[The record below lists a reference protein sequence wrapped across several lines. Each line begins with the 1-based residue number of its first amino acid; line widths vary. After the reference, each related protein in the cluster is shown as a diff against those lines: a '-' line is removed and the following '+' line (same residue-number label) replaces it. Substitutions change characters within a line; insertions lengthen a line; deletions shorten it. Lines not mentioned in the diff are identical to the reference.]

1 MTKAQRRR
9 RDTALSAAETWLEH
23 DLVLLRDK
31 ECWETAGLLIGP
43 VVRAS
48 GNTGLIGTRLMELG
62 EREKL
67 RDPACQICAD
77 GKEVCLKNCTHDGC
91 HTGASGE
98 GCRYPHLDPK
108 LFVNGLPPQLK
119 DANCVGRLPKELK
132 IFGVAHG
139 GFRCVPKIPV
149 EDRVRQIDRIRST
162 GKGGAL
168 VSFGGVETT
177 LGASAQLPPLSVVG
191 AVATSGHLGESP
203 LRELITGSASTL
215 ADLQVPPPKRP
226 HAEDSLDGEAL
237 ADDRSSVARGQA
249 WRAEVVKRVEPT
261 DAGGDNDVVVM
272 WAARVMDRIVTD
284 RNSDGSVA
292 DVDDAFGLAMAEG
305 LNRGSRVLSAFCAR
319 YAPRT
324 PDQAAT
330 VAGGFRSVVGAPLLM
345 VHGQRK
351 DGPKLGDYDLH
362 VVELCGAV
370 FHALDAGSDVAG
382 HGDQCVLVGHSLLD
396 LVYDGVA
403 ITEDVVVAR
412 GDAIALAFTEQA
424 REALGRLGDVP
435 ERLTVREAELYQD
448 LRDILE
454 WNDHDARLSVHLG
467 HGLPARLAFS
477 TRPWERMRLVVVAC
491 VGPGSSVRVYVI
503 VGSQFTSECSE
514 GGGDA
519 WTAWLLVYKN
529 HAVPMRLVD
538 SVFAGE
544 VGASRFL
551 RSLPCFGIAPVTMK
565 ASSWRAIVAARGRG
579 TEVEPLLPVD
589 VLRRVVRDP
598 FRARGGVGADG
609 GVKSAARR
617 AKSFAAVEHTLA
629 PEIARWCRR
638 FVRGGGA
645 AGEAV
650 DVALM
655 GGAVLPPA
663 LPSSCGGQSL
673 VDSNEGEQRRGGGLN
688 TAVPSAAS
696 ETEVT
701 AGGRWTSDAPGR
713 YLSEPEAP
721 VPAVPSAAPDPSPA
735 PAPAPAPP
743 APTPVP
749 HGSVCHTVGCSR
761 PARVTA
767 SFVGYD
773 GVTRSRVICC
783 FPCVTE
789 DGHSP
794 ECDAATEVWRQR
806 RLRRRLRGG
815 VGHSGRRNSA
825 TPTAAATT
833 SAASTSAAPSA
844 AAPTPPPAAAAATQ
858 VKVDKGLLRAGD
870 GGVAWTPRHEE
881 LRAALLSSKAL
892 EPLERSGS
900 DTEALDFVRHVVIEV
915 EKRVDHG
922 LLGKPLATEVDWKEW
937 VRHIAWLA
945 AQDGRHV
952 GCAVRFLKLK
962 DAADL
967 AGSSDQRGSGVD
979 SDDLVEASESVINDV
994 LNEEEN
1000 KGDVWYDCDE
1010 QELTSG
1016 QLSLKVA
1023 LFASGAL
1030 GEPGEW
1036 LPAELNDFVDWVVRQ
1051 VERRLDSEHPATR
1064 TLSGNVSWEWW
1075 VEHLARLALH
1085 RSIHVTAAN
1094 KHLESLPPP
1103 LTYASDSDSDDDGD
1117 VFEIDGS
1124 IEVEGPRAGK
1134 SRERREAEAMT
1145 GPVTI
1150 PVVDESADAQA
1161 HRSFSYS
1168 TIMAMKVSVEEAALS
1183 TQLCELAETSFDEA
1197 AVMTRGS
1204 AEEAEFQER
1213 VVRATELGDSL
1224 TRLCGGYR
1232 RAIAVFRQ
1240 RWWSSHE
1247 RFAIPERMENLRGLT
1262 DGNLLEYCKLT
1273 AERGVDVRTGAPAP
1287 SGMTNVRS
1295 HQSVEEHPTET
1306 LVKVWEDFARCG
1318 ALFVSEDVLDL
1329 LADVQCAPMSRVDK
1343 SDDEGFKTD
1352 EGRFVYDGRNGG
1364 SKAVNKKTPVATH
1377 PPSAAPTHL
1386 GLIVYLVWLML
1397 SFPGVPIL
1405 CCKRDVKAA
1414 FKLVWYSVADSNWF
1428 GVRFVAGMC
1437 GKAAARVKWRSFF
1450 ALFLVL
1456 VFGWSESPGEYGVY
1470 GWMISQSHRSLGP
1483 SHAVQ
1488 LAALAFFN
1496 MCFVDD
1502 AAVFELDMYG
1512 RAQASCRAYDWC
1524 LFQALGRALNLKKI
1538 AVDGML
1544 GLSHTFWGITYHLER
1559 AAEGVVFVWVELTRS
1574 KKAKAAAMVR
1584 MPFAQPGVRQVR
1596 LVDHQR
1602 LTGNVQWWS
1611 VCAPALRGLLGSLYA
1626 MSASCDSVWLA
1637 PAGSAEEVAMMWQ
1650 EYDDVKTL
1658 LRTLVEFGSHDEK
1671 CFQAR
1676 IVDALDFY
1684 DLAHMPVGLG
1694 LKVRY
1699 VGSDANG
1706 HETGGLLS
1714 VVDYEARTWAFAR
1727 AAEYAPALLDKLG
1740 MEGAQME
1747 KELIIFV
1754 TELLAVISLAAQHG
1768 ASWSGSVVASLIDN
1782 DNANIALNT
1791 RRSRNRYVRYL
1802 LLVLGALE
1810 FRYRFRL
1817 VAYYINTHS
1826 NWLLDGIGRFER
1838 FSDKDD
1844 DEVREMIQ
1852 KELIDEHVPGFV
1864 FEPLDELIKF
1874 FSSGDTVMKSFAIPD
1889 GSLDSVA
1896 AMFELSDCPEL
1907 VRETAVSD
1915 ECRDA
1920 ALAAGGVGLGE
1931 IAAGTGALSHA
1942 GCKLGVPTVFFMEWD
1957 AQKFKYLESL
1967 HPSAVHKC
1975 FDIMGSEYT
1984 AWLFPGLQPRILCGG
1999 PPCVF
2004 AAKAGRQLGL
2014 VDARS
2019 RVFTHGAGLVIRGV
2033 SRGPVDKVWFVVLEN
2048 VGEVA
2053 VLESGSALL
2062 ELLRDLYSI
2071 GFVLSPLPPGGV
2083 LDLQVLEAHMLGG
2096 WAVRSRIVI
2105 ALERRWIR
2113 RWLGDSKPIE
2123 YPVVAPARMSEV
2135 LEDNEEVPLH
2145 LVMPGRFYPIP
2156 GAKPDER
2163 GVVLAGFYEYGAID
2177 DAVVR
2182 GSLVRVRGSKSSW
2195 RVMTKRETSIDLLKS
2210 DRRDPVHEKN
2220 IPLVDVIKHVRERV
2234 PVRSENGRAT
2244 TICRFGEPG
2253 AVGGPGHQLVFRPG
2267 LGVTMLTARELWRLQ
2282 GAGREDADERYD
2294 KFVELNP
2301 TASYED
2307 LAGAAGDAIAAPWA
2321 DAVIARATD
2330 RSVRLV
2336 LAAQRRLAAWARTRT
2351 AAGKSGSGRHP

>member
-1 MTKAQRRR
+1 
-9 RDTALSAAETWLEH
+9 
-23 DLVLLRDK
+23 
-31 ECWETAGLLIGP
+31 
-43 VVRAS
+43 
-48 GNTGLIGTRLMELG
+48 
-62 EREKL
+62 
-67 RDPACQICAD
+67 
-77 GKEVCLKNCTHDGC
+77 
-91 HTGASGE
+91 
-98 GCRYPHLDPK
+98 
-108 LFVNGLPPQLK
+108 
-119 DANCVGRLPKELK
+119 
-132 IFGVAHG
+132 
-139 GFRCVPKIPV
+139 
-149 EDRVRQIDRIRST
+149 
-162 GKGGAL
+162 
-168 VSFGGVETT
+168 
-177 LGASAQLPPLSVVG
+177 
-191 AVATSGHLGESP
+191 
-203 LRELITGSASTL
+203 
-215 ADLQVPPPKRP
+215 
-226 HAEDSLDGEAL
+226 
-237 ADDRSSVARGQA
+237 
-249 WRAEVVKRVEPT
+249 
-261 DAGGDNDVVVM
+261 
-272 WAARVMDRIVTD
+272 
-284 RNSDGSVA
+284 
-292 DVDDAFGLAMAEG
+292 
-305 LNRGSRVLSAFCAR
+305 
-319 YAPRT
+319 
-324 PDQAAT
+324 
-330 VAGGFRSVVGAPLLM
+330 
-345 VHGQRK
+345 
-351 DGPKLGDYDLH
+351 
-362 VVELCGAV
+362 
-370 FHALDAGSDVAG
+370 
-382 HGDQCVLVGHSLLD
+382 
-396 LVYDGVA
+396 
-403 ITEDVVVAR
+403 
-412 GDAIALAFTEQA
+412 
-424 REALGRLGDVP
+424 
-435 ERLTVREAELYQD
+435 
-448 LRDILE
+448 
-454 WNDHDARLSVHLG
+454 
-467 HGLPARLAFS
+467 
-477 TRPWERMRLVVVAC
+477 
-491 VGPGSSVRVYVI
+491 
-503 VGSQFTSECSE
+503 
-514 GGGDA
+514 
-519 WTAWLLVYKN
+519 
-529 HAVPMRLVD
+529 
-538 SVFAGE
+538 
-544 VGASRFL
+544 
-551 RSLPCFGIAPVTMK
+551 
-565 ASSWRAIVAARGRG
+565 
-579 TEVEPLLPVD
+579 
-589 VLRRVVRDP
+589 
-598 FRARGGVGADG
+598 
-609 GVKSAARR
+609 
-617 AKSFAAVEHTLA
+617 
-629 PEIARWCRR
+629 
-638 FVRGGGA
+638 
-645 AGEAV
+645 
-650 DVALM
+650 
-655 GGAVLPPA
+655 
-663 LPSSCGGQSL
+663 
-673 VDSNEGEQRRGGGLN
+673 
-688 TAVPSAAS
+688 
-696 ETEVT
+696 
-701 AGGRWTSDAPGR
+701 
-713 YLSEPEAP
+713 
-721 VPAVPSAAPDPSPA
+721 
-735 PAPAPAPP
+735 
-743 APTPVP
+743 
-749 HGSVCHTVGCSR
+749 
-761 PARVTA
+761 
-767 SFVGYD
+767 
-773 GVTRSRVICC
+773 
-783 FPCVTE
+783 
-789 DGHSP
+789 
-794 ECDAATEVWRQR
+794 
-806 RLRRRLRGG
+806 
-815 VGHSGRRNSA
+815 
-825 TPTAAATT
+825 
-833 SAASTSAAPSA
+833 
-844 AAPTPPPAAAAATQ
+844 
-858 VKVDKGLLRAGD
+858 
-870 GGVAWTPRHEE
+870 
-881 LRAALLSSKAL
+881 
-892 EPLERSGS
+892 
-900 DTEALDFVRHVVIEV
+900 
-915 EKRVDHG
+915 
-922 LLGKPLATEVDWKEW
+922 
-937 VRHIAWLA
+937 
-945 AQDGRHV
+945 
-952 GCAVRFLKLK
+952 
-962 DAADL
+962 
-967 AGSSDQRGSGVD
+967 
-979 SDDLVEASESVINDV
+979 
-994 LNEEEN
+994 
-1000 KGDVWYDCDE
+1000 
-1010 QELTSG
+1010 
-1016 QLSLKVA
+1016 
-1023 LFASGAL
+1023 
-1030 GEPGEW
+1030 
-1036 LPAELNDFVDWVVRQ
+1036 
-1051 VERRLDSEHPATR
+1051 
-1064 TLSGNVSWEWW
+1064 
-1075 VEHLARLALH
+1075 
-1085 RSIHVTAAN
+1085 
-1094 KHLESLPPP
+1094 
-1103 LTYASDSDSDDDGD
+1103 
-1117 VFEIDGS
+1117 
-1124 IEVEGPRAGK
+1124 
-1134 SRERREAEAMT
+1134 
-1145 GPVTI
+1145 
-1150 PVVDESADAQA
+1150 
-1161 HRSFSYS
+1161 
-1168 TIMAMKVSVEEAALS
+1168 
-1183 TQLCELAETSFDEA
+1183 
-1197 AVMTRGS
+1197 
-1204 AEEAEFQER
+1204 
-1213 VVRATELGDSL
+1213 
-1224 TRLCGGYR
+1224 
-1232 RAIAVFRQ
+1232 
-1240 RWWSSHE
+1240 
-1247 RFAIPERMENLRGLT
+1247 
-1262 DGNLLEYCKLT
+1262 
-1273 AERGVDVRTGAPAP
+1273 
-1287 SGMTNVRS
+1287 
-1295 HQSVEEHPTET
+1295 
-1306 LVKVWEDFARCG
+1306 
-1318 ALFVSEDVLDL
+1318 
-1329 LADVQCAPMSRVDK
+1329 
-1343 SDDEGFKTD
+1343 
-1352 EGRFVYDGRNGG
+1352 
-1364 SKAVNKKTPVATH
+1364 
-1377 PPSAAPTHL
+1377 
-1386 GLIVYLVWLML
+1386 
-1397 SFPGVPIL
+1397 
-1405 CCKRDVKAA
+1405 
-1414 FKLVWYSVADSNWF
+1414 
-1428 GVRFVAGMC
+1428 
-1437 GKAAARVKWRSFF
+1437 
-1450 ALFLVL
+1450 
-1456 VFGWSESPGEYGVY
+1456 
-1470 GWMISQSHRSLGP
+1470 
-1483 SHAVQ
+1483 
-1488 LAALAFFN
+1488 
-1496 MCFVDD
+1496 
-1502 AAVFELDMYG
+1502 
-1512 RAQASCRAYDWC
+1512 
-1524 LFQALGRALNLKKI
+1524 
-1538 AVDGML
+1538 
-1544 GLSHTFWGITYHLER
+1544 
-1559 AAEGVVFVWVELTRS
+1559 
-1574 KKAKAAAMVR
+1574 MVR

-1637 PAGSAEEVAMMWQ
+1637 PAGSAEEVELMWQ

-1810 FRYRFRL
+1810 FRYRFRM

-2053 VLESGSALL
+2053 VLESGAALL

-2135 LEDNEEVPLH
+2135 LEVNEEVPLH